1 MQKARG
7 LTLSLGEGDDDKKEE
22 ADKTEE
28 EADKKEEEADKKPEG
43 EKEDD
48 INDRAETSPEKK

>member
-7 LTLSLGEGDDDKKEE
+7 LTLSLGEGDDNKK
-22 ADKTEE
+22 
-28 EADKKEEEADKKPEG
+28 EEADKKPEG

-48 INDRAETSPEKK
+48 INDRETSPEKK